1 MAIAGFRNISELLE
15 IQERGIDPPTFALR
29 IRSSRARSGTPLP
42 VKKGAPVPKKKSELP
57 QIEINADGTPK
68 RKPGRPLKRPGGAAP
83 STATEFARITLAKE
97 HALAGLRQLE
107 YEQRA
112 GTVVAIDVARRVLF
126 EEARG
131 ARDAWLNWPAR
142 IAPILAARLG
152 VEPDAALRVLTD
164 LVREQLERVGAPDG
178 DFIRES

>member
-1 MAIAGFRNISELLE
+1 MPE
-15 IQERGIDPPTFALR
+15 
-29 IRSSRARSGTPLP
+29 
-42 VKKGAPVPKKKSELP
+42 KKSELP
-57 QIEINADGTPK
+57 QIEINADGTPE

-83 STATEFARITLAKE
+83 SMATEFARVALQKE
-97 HALAGLRQLE
+97 QSLAGLRQLE

-142 IAPILAARLG
+142 IAPIFAARLG
-152 VEPDAALRVLTD
+152 AEPDAALRVLTD
-164 LVREQLERVGAPDG
+164 LVREQLERMGAPDG
-178 DFIRES
+178 DFVREP

>member
-15 IQERGIDPPTFALR
+15 IQERGIDPPTLALR

-126 EEARG
+126 EEAIRPVVPPV
-131 ARDAWLNWPAR
+131 W
-142 IAPILAARLG
+142 
-152 VEPDAALRVLTD
+152 
-164 LVREQLERVGAPDG
+164 VGAKHSEKSLTPALTRIQKAKSPAG
-178 DFIRES
+178 